1 MKTTYLFP
9 YRYKWVSGIMLGIS
23 MILFA
28 LSWAGDKYKPFEIVA
43 DVFAIRGKK
52 GFLFGPNEWFVW
64 VTNDI
69 SDEIFFTLTIIS
81 GLVFAFSKEK
91 TEDEMVASIRLNSL
105 VRATVSNYL
114 ILLFLYLTVYD
125 SPFLSVLNVA
135 MFSQLFIF
143 ILLFRVSMYRF
154 NKSAQYEE

>member
-9 YRYKWVSGIMLGIS
+9 YRYKWVSSIVLSIS
-23 MILFA
+23 LLLFFGMSIIQTIIPFNLTTPVFALVGEKGFFGPTSWFIITENDITDEILFM
-28 LSWAGDKYKPFEIVA
+28 FI
-43 DVFAIRGKK
+43 
-52 GFLFGPNEWFVW
+52 
-64 VTNDI
+64 
-69 SDEIFFTLTIIS
+69 IIS
-81 GLVFAFSKEK
+81 GLIFAFSKEK

-105 VRATVSNYL
+105 VRATISNYL

-125 SPFLSVLNVA
+125 SAFLSVLNVA